1 MLAVLWLELASLVFN
16 GCGFDPFGLQA
27 QSNQSKI
34 SCCLFFRKVDT
45 SLLIVEK
52 KKTQRKLTLQGNKRV
67 SKSNMVGAQGTKAHA
82 TS

>member
-1 MLAVLWLELASLVFN
+1 MLAVLWLELVSLVFN

-34 SCCLFFRKVDT
+34 SCCLFFRKVDN

-52 KKTQRKLTLQGNKRV
+52 KKNTEEANIAGQQ
-67 SKSNMVGAQGTKAHA
+67 
-82 TS
+82 TSLKK

>member
-34 SCCLFFRKVDT
+34 SCCLFFRKVDN

-52 KKTQRKLTLQGNKRV
+52 KKQRKQTVQGNKRV
-67 SKSNMVGAQGTKAHA
+67 SKSNMVGAQGAKARA